1 MNCLDETME
10 AMSNTVI
17 GKGIV
22 IDGEVCSEGNVEIHG
37 TVKGRIDAK
46 GQVLVAAGAVVQARV
61 QAQTMCISGAVT
73 GDLRAQDGIEL
84 CGASSVVGDV
94 KAPRIQIAKGAS
106 FRGNAQMG
114 D

>member
-1 MNCLDETME
+1 MME

-22 IDGEVCSEGNVEIHG
+22 IDGEVSSEGGLEIHG
-37 TVKGRIDAK
+37 TVKGRIEAK
-46 GQVLVAAGAVVQARV
+46 GQVVVASGAVVQARIS
-61 QAQTMCISGAVT
+61 ARTMCINGAVT
-73 GDLRAQDGIEL
+73 GDLQAQDGIEL
-84 CGASSVVGDV
+84 CGASSVIGDV

-106 FRGNAQMG
+106 FRGNARMG